1 VDIELLKYFINRF
14 DKTQKNLAKAM
25 GISTSRLNAKINNYR
40 GAEFT
45 EPEMRFIKERYE
57 LDNDEF
63 NRIFFND
70 LVSEKDTR

>member
-1 VDIELLKYFINRF
+1 MDIELLKYFINRF
-14 DKTQKNLAKAM
+14 DKNQKNLAEAM
-25 GISTSRLNAKINNYR
+25 GISVSRLNAKINNYR

-70 LVSEKDTR
+70 LVSKKDTR

>member
-1 VDIELLKYFINRF
+1 MDIELLKYFINRF
-14 DKTQKNLAKAM
+14 DKTQKNLAEAM

-70 LVSEKDTR
+70 LVSKKDTR